1 MADNVSV
8 NTSTPGTP
16 AVIASDDISGTQFQR
31 IKLTLG
37 ADGVNDGDVSATNP
51 IPVNGVVALDGTT
64 IAAITSP
71 GGSSVSVYD
80 TIIDEPD
87 SATTYIC
94 EAEVGSSSS
103 AAVWRVQR
111 IAVSGT
117 VKIVR
122 FAGTGAFNQIAN
134 NRASLTYA

>member
-37 ADGVNDGDVSATNP
+37 ADGINDGDVSATNP
-51 IPVNGVVALDGTT
+51 IPVGGIVALDGTT
-64 IAAITSP
+64 IAALSSP
-71 GGSSVSVYD
+71 GASSVSVYD
-80 TIIDEPD
+80 TIVDEPN
-87 SATTYIC
+87 ATTTYIC
-94 EAEVGSSSS
+94 EAAVGSASS
-103 AAVWRVQR
+103 AATWRVQR
-111 IAVSGT
+111 VVVSGT
-117 VKIVR
+117 LKTIR
-122 FAGTGAFNQIAN
+122 FAGTGAFNQIAD